1 MSQVSFDE
9 PSRTF
14 LLTTPASAYAL
25 RIDADDSPRHVHWG
39 APLTLDQAAALPT
52 HDGLTSSFAST
63 GGEELGVEGGARFG
77 VPSLL
82 VRYADGA
89 RGVEWVH
96 EGHEIDG
103 GRLQVRLRD
112 RHYPLGCT
120 LRYSIHPDS
129 DVIER
134 SLLLRHL
141 GSAEQDVD
149 QGDEQGDEPI
159 EILRCDA
166 ASWSVPAA
174 SGVRL
179 SHTVGEWT
187 GETQLRR
194 TEAPYAETVFTSR
207 RGVSGHFG
215 NPWLMVDAGDAD
227 ERHGEVWS
235 MALAWSGSWR
245 ITAQRDHAGGPFTV
259 TGGAGHEGLTWRLQ
273 PGESH
278 ETPVFAGQFSGGG
291 FGATSR
297 GWHRY
302 VAAHV
307 LPRPD
312 EPRPVVYNSWEATG
326 WDVTLEG
333 QSALAARAA
342 DLGVELFVVD
352 DGWFGQRTSD
362 RGGLGDWHPNPEQFP
377 DGLGP
382 LVNEVR
388 RLGMRFGLWV
398 EPEMANPDS
407 DLYRAHP
414 DWVLHM
420 PHRRRTELRNQ
431 LVLNFART
439 DVTEWAFKWLDR
451 LVATHGIDFL
461 KWDMNRAFTEAGWP
475 GHPDA
480 ERLWTDHT
488 RGVYSVLDRLRR
500 AHPGLRIE
508 GCAGG
513 GGRADL
519 GMLARTDQIWISDN
533 TDADD
538 RIAIQ
543 QGYSQI
549 YPARTMSAWVTD
561 SPNPHTGRST
571 PLPYRF
577 HVAMTGALGIGG
589 DLSRWTDTELAE
601 ARELVALYKDIR
613 PVVQFG
619 EQYRLDDAVQ
629 YQADDRIVVIAW
641 GRVRNLRL
649 AGLSPSALYVDD
661 TTGTEHDTATL
672 LTHGLPLRPTP
683 GERPSVVVRLR
694 RRGG

>member
-1 MSQVSFDE
+1 
-9 PSRTF
+9 
-14 LLTTPASAYAL
+14 
-25 RIDADDSPRHVHWG
+25 
-39 APLTLDQAAALPT
+39 
-52 HDGLTSSFAST
+52 
-63 GGEELGVEGGARFG
+63 
-77 VPSLL
+77 
-82 VRYADGA
+82 
-89 RGVEWVH
+89 
-96 EGHEIDG
+96 
-103 GRLQVRLRD
+103 
-112 RHYPLGCT
+112 
-120 LRYSIHPDS
+120 
-129 DVIER
+129 
-134 SLLLRHL
+134 
-141 GSAEQDVD
+141 
-149 QGDEQGDEPI
+149 
-159 EILRCDA
+159 
-166 ASWSVPAA
+166 
-174 SGVRL
+174 
-179 SHTVGEWT
+179 
-187 GETQLRR
+187 
-194 TEAPYAETVFTSR
+194 
-207 RGVSGHFG
+207 
-215 NPWLMVDAGDAD
+215 
-227 ERHGEVWS
+227 
-235 MALAWSGSWR
+235 
-245 ITAQRDHAGGPFTV
+245 
-259 TGGAGHEGLTWRLQ
+259 
-273 PGESH
+273 
-278 ETPVFAGQFSGGG
+278 
-291 FGATSR
+291 
-297 GWHRY
+297 
-302 VAAHV
+302 
-307 LPRPD
+307 
-312 EPRPVVYNSWEATG
+312 
-326 WDVTLEG
+326 
-333 QSALAARAA
+333 
-342 DLGVELFVVD
+342 
-352 DGWFGQRTSD
+352 
-362 RGGLGDWHPNPEQFP
+362 
-377 DGLGP
+377 
-382 LVNEVR
+382 
-388 RLGMRFGLWV
+388 
-398 EPEMANPDS
+398 
-407 DLYRAHP
+407 
-414 DWVLHM
+414 M

-649 AGLSPSALYVDD
+649 AGLSPRRSTS
-661 TTGTEHDTATL
+661 TTRPAPNTTRRPCSHTAC
-672 LTHGLPLRPTP
+672 HCAP
-683 GERPSVVVRLR
+683 
-694 RRGG
+694 RRGNGRASWCG

>member
-1 MSQVSFDE
+1 MSQVSYDQ

-14 LLTTPASAYAL
+14 LLTTPASSYAL
-25 RIDADDSPRHVHWG
+25 RIGADDSPRHVHWG
-39 APLTLDQAAALPT
+39 ASLTLGQASALPT
-52 HDGLTSSFAST
+52 HSGLTSSFAST
-63 GGEELGVEGGARFG
+63 SGEELAVEGGARFG

-89 RGVEWVH
+89 RGVEWRY
-96 EGHEIDG
+96 EGHTVED
-103 GRLQVRLRD
+103 GRLDLHLRD

-120 LRYSIHPDS
+120 LHYAVHPDS
-129 DVIER
+129 DVVER
-134 SLLLRHL
+134 SLTLRHL
-141 GSAEQDVD
+141 DAGEDA
-149 QGDEQGDEPI
+149 EPI
-159 EILRCDA
+159 EVLRCDA

-179 SHTVGEWT
+179 SHTVGAWT

-207 RGVSGHFG
+207 RGVSGHFA

-227 ERHGEVWS
+227 EDHGEVWS

-245 ITAQRDHAGGPFTV
+245 ITAARDHTGGPFTV
-259 TGGAGHEGLTWRLQ
+259 TGGAGHDGLTWRLR

-278 ETPVFAGQFSGGG
+278 GTPVFAGQFSRAG
-291 FGATSR
+291 FGAASR

-312 EPRPVVYNSWEATG
+312 EIRPVVYNSWEATG
-326 WDVTLEG
+326 WDVTPEG
-333 QSALAARAA
+333 QRALAERAA
-342 DLGVELFVVD
+342 ALGVELFVVD
-352 DGWFGQRTSD
+352 DGWFGRRTSD
-362 RGGLGDWHPNPEQFP
+362 RAGLGDWHPNPERFP
-377 DGLGP
+377 QGLGP
-382 LVNEVR
+382 LVTEVR

-398 EPEMANPDS
+398 EPEMTNPDS

-420 PHRRRTELRNQ
+420 PHRRRTELRHQ
-431 LVLNFART
+431 LVLNFARAE
-439 DVTEWAFKWLDR
+439 VTEWAYKWLDR
-451 LVATHGIDFL
+451 LVATHAIDFL

-480 ERLWTDHT
+480 ERVWTDHT
-488 RGVYSVLDRLRR
+488 RGVHSVLDRLRR
-500 AHPGLRIE
+500 AHPDLRVE

-519 GMLARTDQIWISDN
+519 GMLARTDQTWISDN

-538 RIAIQ
+538 RIGIQ
-543 QGYSQI
+543 HGYSQI

-561 SPNPHTGRST
+561 SPNPHTGRSA

-577 HVAMTGALGIGG
+577 HVAMAGALGIGG
-589 DLSRWTDTELAE
+589 DLSRWTEPELAE
-601 ARELVALYKDIR
+601 ARDLVDLYKEIR

-619 EQYRLDDAVQ
+619 EQYRLTDAVQ
-629 YQADDRIVVIAW
+629 YRAGDRVVVIAW
-641 GRVRNLRL
+641 GRDRTLRL
-649 AGLSPSALYVDD
+649 AGLSPSGVYVDD
-661 TTGTEHDTATL
+661 ATGTEHAGATL
-672 LTHGLPLRPTP
+672 LTHGLPLRLPV
-683 GERPSVVVRLR
+683 GDRPSAVVRLT
-694 RRGG
+694 RG